1 MNPEIFQSLRQ
12 ARILNWTYFAHIE
25 QFIRAN
31 LEDFKNLYTDRYWR
45 AKMTDEDRKMASHPN
60 RGYRWIPNYLEKQ
73 RSELQEKLLD
83 YVVGP
88 DNYESGLWSRSK
100 FCYSCGVTQEDRND
114 FLRDM
119 NQCLKSK
126 STKTPPDAFLI
137 GLGVLEYKRIRSAC
151 FQETSTKYDPKVSL
165 SMSEERWEMGS
176 IPFAA
181 TMDYG
186 FCNGCWDDIKKQSQE
201 LIRRFK

>member
-1 MNPEIFQSLRQ
+1 
-12 ARILNWTYFAHIE
+12 
-25 QFIRAN
+25 
-31 LEDFKNLYTDRYWR
+31 
-45 AKMTDEDRKMASHPN
+45 
-60 RGYRWIPNYLEKQ
+60 
-73 RSELQEKLLD
+73 
-83 YVVGP
+83 
-88 DNYESGLWSRSK
+88 
-100 FCYSCGVTQEDRND
+100 
-114 FLRDM
+114 M